1 MNLFLILT
9 FSNRYSKMSKTIQL
23 QIELALY
30 SPSMIVSNLKVIF
43 Y

>member
-9 FSNRYSKMSKTIQL
+9 FSNRYSKMSRSIQF

-30 SPSMIVSNLKVIF
+30 SPSLIVSNLKVIF